1 MYLEELIIRN
11 FRGFKDYTLKLKPF
25 TVLIGENN
33 SGKTSVLQAIQ
44 LVYES
49 IQVLFGG
56 GEHPIFTGINWQV
69 DLAQTISHLGF
80 SDTEL
85 IFFKKVPEGLHIS
98 AKWSNG
104 LQLNFSVTQKTVF
117 NFELFE
123 NGTSIADKLNDPR
136 VQELITSVY
145 SSKAIMLPP
154 VGTISPDEMFISR
167 PQMDALQAQGRY
179 NESWRENLFWSYNSG
194 DKTAFDDLSEFIR
207 AYIPNSNVH
216 PPRLSENNP
225 AKFIIEYAED
235 FDIYD
240 ISSSGGGL
248 RTLISIATIL
258 KLTRASCILLDEPDA
273 HLHSKL
279 QRDIAEILLEH
290 SESQNIQMVIATH
303 SPDII
308 DSVPL
313 DSLLFVDRLM
323 SEAVPVDD
331 VGNALVSL
339 GALTNS
345 QAVAATGAKSII
357 NIEGRGDK
365 IVFPECA
372 KKIET
377 GFPGVPCAKLIASG
391 KKNLEELKHIRR
403 GLLDFL
409 KINMKIAAINDLDYD
424 YIVQERKGIKE
435 EREEGVLL
443 LTLGKKEIENYLLD
457 ANAITKAVNKRLEER
472 RQKQRQN
479 YKDYPPLNNKIINN
493 VIMEILER
501 HKKELSYKIK
511 HLIRKELKKVNNT
524 WDDSKLEKETDKK
537 FGELWEKE
545 EWRLSA
551 CPGKDVLKDIRTE
564 IQKKWGVSV
573 TTRFLCQTLDSV
585 PDDIISIFTKLQDF
599 LKAEGEG

>member
-1 MYLEELIIRN
+1 MHLEELVIHN

-56 GEHPIFTGINWQV
+56 GEHPRFTGINWQV
-69 DLAQTISHLGF
+69 DLTQPLSHFGL

-85 IFFKKVPEGLHIS
+85 IFFKKVPEGLQIS

-104 LQLNFSVTQKTVF
+104 LQLNLSAFQKTAF

-123 NGTSIADKLNDPR
+123 NGTSIADKLNEPR
-136 VQELITSVY
+136 VQELIISVY

-154 VGTISPDEMFISR
+154 VGTISPNETFIAR
-167 PQMDALQAQGRY
+167 PHMDAQQAQGRY
-179 NESWRENLFWSYNSG
+179 NETWRGNLFWRYNSG
-194 DKTAFDDLSEFIR
+194 DKTAFDDLYEFIR
-207 AYIPNSNVH
+207 TYIPNSNVH
-216 PPRLSENNP
+216 PPRLSEDNP
-225 AKFIIEYAED
+225 PKFVIEYDED
-235 FDIYD
+235 SNIYD

-258 KLTRASCILLDEPDA
+258 KLTKASCILLDEPDT

-313 DSLLFVDRLM
+313 DSLLFIDRLM
-323 SEAVPVDD
+323 SEAVPVDN

-357 NIEGRGDK
+357 NVEGRGDK

-372 KKIET
+372 KKIGIE
-377 GFPGVPCAKLIASG
+377 FPGVPDARLIASG
-391 KKNLEELKHIRR
+391 KKNLEELKHIHR
-403 GLLDFL
+403 GMRDFF
-409 KINMKIAAINDLDYD
+409 KVDMKIVAINDLDYD
-424 YIVQERKGIKE
+424 SIAQEMEGIKE
-435 EREEGVLL
+435 EREKGVLL

-457 ANAITKAVNKRLEER
+457 ANAITKAVKERLEKRGKSYES
-472 RQKQRQN
+472 
-479 YKDYPPLNNKIINN
+479 YPPIDNEGVIKDMIIKC
-493 VIMEILER
+493 LER
-501 HKKELSYKIK
+501 YKNDLSWKIKPLIRDELS
-511 HLIRKELKKVNNT
+511 NNNSG
-524 WDDSKLEKETDKK
+524 WDASKLEMENDKK
-537 FGELWEKE
+537 FEELWGKE

-573 TTRFLCQTLDSV
+573 SNRLLCQTLDSV
-585 PDDIISIFTKLQDF
+585 PDDIQSVFTKLKDF
-599 LKAEGEG
+599 LEEGEDE

>member
-1 MYLEELIIRN
+1 MHLKELDIHN
-11 FRGFKDYTLKLKPF
+11 FRGFKDYTLKLNPF
-25 TVLIGENN
+25 NVLIGENN

-49 IQVLFGG
+49 IQVLFGR
-56 GEHPIFTGINWQV
+56 GEHPRFTDIIWQV
-69 DLAQTISHLGF
+69 NLERPISRFGL

-85 IFFKKVPEGLHIS
+85 IFFKKVPDGLRIS

-104 LQLNFSVTQKTVF
+104 LQLNFSTAHKTAF
-117 NFELFE
+117 KFELFE
-123 NGTSIADKLNDPR
+123 NGTSITDKLNDPR

-145 SSKAIMLPP
+145 SSKVIMLPP
-154 VGTISPDEMFISR
+154 VGTISPNEEFIAR
-167 PQMDALQAQGRY
+167 PQMDAQQAHGRY
-179 NESWRENLFWSYNSG
+179 NETWRGNLFWRYNSS

-207 AYIPNSNVH
+207 THIPNSNVH
-216 PPRLSENNP
+216 PPRLSDDNP
-225 AKFIIEYAED
+225 PKFVIEYDED
-235 FDIYD
+235 SNIYD

-258 KLTRASCILLDEPDA
+258 KLTRASCILLDEPDT

-323 SEAVPVDD
+323 SEAVPVDN

-345 QAVAATGAKSII
+345 QAVAAIGAKSII

-372 KKIET
+372 KKIGIE
-377 GFPGVPCAKLIASG
+377 FPGVPDANLIVSG
-391 KKNLEELKHIRR
+391 KKNLEELKHIHR
-403 GLLDFL
+403 GMRDFL
-409 KINMKIAAINDLDYD
+409 KVDMKIVAINDLDYD
-424 YIVQERKGIKE
+424 YIAQEMEGIKE
-435 EREEGVLL
+435 EREKGVLH

-457 ANAITKAVNKRLEER
+457 ANAITKAVKERLEKR
-472 RQKQRQN
+472 RQSH
-479 YKDYPPLNNKIINN
+479 KDYPPLNNETIECI
-493 VIMEILER
+493 IMESLEM
-501 HKKELSYKIK
+501 HKRDLSHQIKQKI
-511 HLIRKELKKVNNT
+511 RNGFPNE
-524 WDDSKLEKETDKK
+524 WDDSKREEETERK
-537 FGELWEKE
+537 FEELWEKE

-551 CPGKDVLKDIRTE
+551 CPGKSVLRKIRTE

-573 TTRFLCQTLDSV
+573 TTRLLCKTID
-585 PDDIISIFTKLQDF
+585 PIHDDLISIFKKLKDF
-599 LKAEGEG
+599 LEEGEDE